1 MKVLVVG
8 ASSGS
13 GLATTRALLARGC
26 EVTGFAR
33 RPGPLPAQPGRL
45 TWCLGDATCAA
56 DLDRALPGHA
66 AVVVTL
72 GIPESALR
80 VRLMGSARTPMDVR
94 SRGTQ
99 QVIHA
104 MRRHGVSRLVVQTS
118 FGVGAT
124 RDRLPLLY
132 RLMFA
137 LLLRPQIQDTERQEQ
152 AVRASGLQWVLVQPV
167 NLTDDPGTVPPFVS
181 EEGDYRSLKV
191 GRRQVGEFLAEAA
204 LNGGHRG
211 ATVVLSGGMAARVRH
226 APSSTSHG

>member
-13 GLATTRALLARGC
+13 GLATMQALLARGC

-33 RPGPLPAQPGRL
+33 RSGPLPAQPGRL
-45 TWCLGDATCAA
+45 AWCRGDATCAA
-56 DLDRALPGHA
+56 DLDRAMPGQQ

-80 VRLMGSARTPMDVR
+80 VRLLGSARTPMDVR

-99 QVIHA
+99 EVIDA

-124 RDRLPLLY
+124 RDRLPLPF

-137 LLLRPQIQDTERQEQ
+137 LLLRPQIQDTGRQEQ

-167 NLTDDPGTVPPFVS
+167 NLTDDPGTVPAFVS
-181 EEGDYRSLKV
+181 QDGDYRSMKV

-204 LNGGHRG
+204 LDGGHRG
-211 ATVVLSGGMAARVRH
+211 ATVVLSGAMADGLRH
-226 APSSTSHG
+226 APASTSHG